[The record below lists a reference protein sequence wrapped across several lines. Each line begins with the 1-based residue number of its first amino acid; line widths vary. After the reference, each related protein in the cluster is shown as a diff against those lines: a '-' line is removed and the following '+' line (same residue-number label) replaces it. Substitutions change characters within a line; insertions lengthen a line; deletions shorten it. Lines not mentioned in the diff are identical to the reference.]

1 MVICL
6 GVRWDRLQPSHD
18 LNWIDVKE
26 TDEYMGNDRKD
37 SIIKKYKFISVS
49 FSNVFIVRVE
59 LLQH

>member
-1 MVICL
+1 MT
-6 GVRWDRLQPSHD
+6 

-37 SIIKKYKFISVS
+37 SIIKKYKVISVS
-49 FSNVFIVRVE
+49 FSNVFIVRAE

>member
-1 MVICL
+1 MT
-6 GVRWDRLQPSHD
+6 

-37 SIIKKYKFISVS
+37 SIINKVISVS